1 MENNVNPI
9 IEQFREKL
17 FKTLEEKSLN
27 IKALKEK
34 IENAKNKED

>member
-9 IEQFREKL
+9 IERFREKL
-17 FKTLEEKSLN
+17 FKSLEKKGFD
-27 IKALKEK
+27 IQVLKEK